1 MEETITQQAIRLKK
15 EKVIKG
21 ITCPSCS
28 GELDIAEGIRS
39 LNCKYCGSLLVAKGS
54 GTSMRFYVPKKL
66 NRNDAINKAM
76 NWLGSGLAKAKGLKQ
91 NSKVTEAFLA
101 YIPYWRVTADIVGW
115 VFGQEKR
122 TRTSN
127 GRTETY
133 YVDVEKKVMRTY
145 DRTYSACDVSELGV
159 KQVNL
164 TGDEIVPVEM
174 ETLQRDGMLFNV
186 VSSEKEAFEFAL
198 DQFSSDARASSGV
211 DRVTFEHTDLIRKQI
226 SIVYYPLWVI
236 RYTFANRTYQVVVD
250 GEDGSICYGK
260 APGNNLY
267 RAVIGILGTASGMFL
282 TTLFGAFAF
291 AGKSDSSVKFAF
303 AVYIISFI
311 IGIILIR
318 KGYKRFRYGGEI
330 EEGTGIVVQ
339 QPKKKE
345 TTVAGINKSDAMEL
359 TKNVA
364 VSVAI
369 GAIAGAIFN
378 RR

>member
-21 ITCPSCS
+21 ITCPSCN

-39 LNCKYCGSLLVAKGS
+39 LNCKYCGTLLVAKGS
-54 GTSMRFYVPKKL
+54 GSSMRFYVPKRL
-66 NRNDAINKAM
+66 NRNDAINRAM
-76 NWLGSGLAKAKGLKQ
+76 NWLGSGIAKAKGLKN
-91 NSKVTEAFLA
+91 NSNITEAFLA
-101 YIPYWRVTADIVGW
+101 YIPYWRVSADVVGW
-115 VFGQEKR
+115 IFGQEKR

-127 GRTETY
+127 GNTETY
-133 YVDVEKKVMRTY
+133 YVDVEKKIMKSY
-145 DRTYSACDVSELGV
+145 DRTYSACEVSELGV

-186 VSSEKEAFEFAL
+186 VSSEKEAFDYALEQFAG
-198 DQFSSDARASSGV
+198 DARNSASV
-211 DRVTFEHTDLIRKQI
+211 DKITFEHTDLIRKQI

-236 RYTFANRTYQVVVD
+236 RYTYANRTYQVVVD

-267 RAVIGILGTASGMFL
+267 RAVIGILGTGAGMFL

-291 AGKSDSSVKFAF
+291 AGESGGSVKFAF

-311 IGIILIR
+311 LGIVLIR

-330 EEGTGIVVQ
+330 EEGTGIVAQTPVSQ
-339 QPKKKE
+339 KNQF
-345 TTVAGINKSDAMEL
+345 AGIDKSEALEF
-359 TKNVA
+359 TKNAA

-369 GAIAGAIFN
+369 GALAGAIFN